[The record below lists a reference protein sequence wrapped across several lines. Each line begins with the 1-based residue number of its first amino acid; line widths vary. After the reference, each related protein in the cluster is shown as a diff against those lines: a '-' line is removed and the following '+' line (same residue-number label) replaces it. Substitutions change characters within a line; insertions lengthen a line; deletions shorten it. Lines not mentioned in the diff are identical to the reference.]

1 MSITVDASKCNGCTL
16 CVKSCATNAIEVT
29 DKLAT
34 IVLDNCTMCGACVS
48 ACRFK
53 AISIEIEKQ
62 PVEDLD
68 NYKEVW
74 VFGEQREGKVAPV
87 VFELINVGRD
97 LAKARNT
104 KLAVVILGDNLTAA
118 VNDLASYPVD
128 KVYVYE
134 APELAVYDAERYC
147 RVLTD
152 VMREHKPE
160 IVLAGATTTGRSFM
174 SGVAINL
181 YTGLTAD
188 CTGLEIGEDGLLQQ
202 TRPAY
207 GGNIMATILCR
218 YTRPQMATVRH
229 KVFPTSAK
237 RCALNH
243 PELVEGSN
251 DALSILSLS
260 KDELVKGSNESL
272 SILSLSK
279 DDGEAEI
286 IHLTPKPTLFSSRSK
301 FIDFIETVGERVNL
315 VDADII
321 VSGGRGLGGPEN
333 FAVIRELA
341 DELDAAVGSS
351 RAAVDAGWIPYA
363 HQVGQTGK
371 TVCPRLY
378 IACGISG
385 AVQHQVGMR
394 SSDVIIAIN
403 KDPNAPIFDIATY
416 GFVGDLFEVVPALT
430 KKIRTMRGA
439 PEACVV

>member
-1 MSITVDASKCNGCTL
+1 MSIRVDPTKCNGCTL
-16 CVKSCATNAIEVT
+16 CVKACANNAIEIK

-34 IVLDNCTMCGACVS
+34 IDLESCNFCGACVS
-48 ACRFK
+48 ACRFR

-68 NYKEVW
+68 KYSEVW
-74 VFGEQREGKVAPV
+74 VFGEQRGGKVAPV
-87 VFELINVGRD
+87 VFELINVGRE
-97 LAKARNT
+97 LADARST
-104 KLAVVILGDNLTAA
+104 RLAVVILGSNLSDA
-118 VNDLASYPVD
+118 VNELASYPVD

-152 VMREHKPE
+152 VMRAHKPE

-188 CTGLEIGEDGLLQQ
+188 CTGLEIGEDGLLYQ

-237 RCALNH
+237 RC
-243 PELVEGSN
+243 EG
-251 DALSILSLS
+251 
-260 KDELVKGSNESL
+260 K
-272 SILSLSK
+272 
-279 DDGEAEI
+279 AEI
-286 IHLTPKPTLFSSRSK
+286 VRLEPKPTLFSSRSK
-301 FIDFIETVGERVNL
+301 FIEFVETVGEKVNL

-321 VSGGRGLGGPEN
+321 VSGGRGLGSPEG

-341 DELDAAVGSS
+341 DELGAAVGSS

-371 TVCPRLY
+371 TVCPKVY

-385 AVQHQVGMR
+385 AVQHQVGMK

-416 GFVGDLFEVVPALT
+416 GFVGDLYEIVPALT
-430 KKIRTMRGA
+430 KKIKAMRGA
-439 PEACVV
+439 PAETCVV